1 LDYKRR
7 RTVIY
12 SILISVL
19 AICHYV
25 CKTNFLRFCL
35 LDTAVP
41 INILDFTS
49 LDSVN
54 LPSVTCPVEAVY

>member
-1 LDYKRR
+1 M
-7 RTVIY
+7 
-12 SILISVL
+12 
-19 AICHYV
+19 YV
-25 CKTNFLRFCL
+25 KQTFLRFCL

>member
-1 LDYKRR
+1 
-7 RTVIY
+7 
-12 SILISVL
+12 
-19 AICHYV
+19 
-25 CKTNFLRFCL
+25 L

-54 LPSVTCPVEAVY
+54 LPSVTCPGWKLFTKLHKSTHQGMKLRHNR